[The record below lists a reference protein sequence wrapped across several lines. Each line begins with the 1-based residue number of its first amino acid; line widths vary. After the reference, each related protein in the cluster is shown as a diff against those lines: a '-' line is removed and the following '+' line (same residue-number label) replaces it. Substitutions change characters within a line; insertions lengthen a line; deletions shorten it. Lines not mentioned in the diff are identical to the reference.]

1 MNTLFKL
8 NNNNTCKLVE
18 CLTKRFQSALST
30 TSSVANHKP
39 LLSSSNISIQ
49 SPSSIKKEP
58 AAPSITQSRSHY
70 TFNLSKRPIRYR
82 RATRPKK
89 TNDLIQLNYEQ
100 AQFAE
105 KIGVTKSW
113 NTWNTCKS
121 AIRPLYS

>member
-18 CLTKRFQSALST
+18 CLTKRFQSVLST
-30 TSSVANHKP
+30 TSANHKP
-39 LLSSSNISIQ
+39 LLSSSNINIQ

-70 TFNLSKRPIRYR
+70 TFNLSKRPIRYK

-89 TNDLIQLNYEQ
+89 TNDLLQLNYEQ

-113 NTWNTCKS
+113 NAWNTCKT
-121 AIRPLYS
+121 ANPLYS